1 MSVRKIG
8 IRIAGFILIAA
19 SVWYVGHNLY
29 RNRGQMPVIDLRLV
43 AGMTILSI
51 AYFIGNVGRAVNWKI
66 ILEMLT
72 GRTLRFRSFLGIYL
86 KTEIVKYVPS
96 NIMHFAGRHLLCREN
111 GVSHRAALGS
121 NVADMIFILG
131 AAAIVAVPSFFVAS
145 EFPVSAVVSRVRDH
159 SLPVVIAAG
168 CFILALIAVMWIK
181 RRLMRRF
188 LHVGIVSRA
197 FAVLSLD
204 TAIVILNGLIFFSAI
219 VMFSPQPHAGTTWW
233 MVCSLY
239 ALCWMAGFVVP
250 GSPGGLGVRE
260 ALIVLVF
267 GGVYPDAAALAILMR
282 IVSVAGDVLAL
293 FAGYSMR

>member
-1 MSVRKIG
+1 MRKNAVRV
-8 IRIAGFILIAA
+8 AGFILIAA

-43 AGMTILSI
+43 AGMTVLSV
-51 AYFIGNVGRAVNWKI
+51 AYFVGNIGRAVNWKI
-66 ILEMLT
+66 ILEILT

-121 NVADMIFILG
+121 NIADMAFIL
-131 AAAIVAVPSFFVAS
+131 AAAALATVPSFFVAS
-145 EFPVSAVVSRVRDH
+145 EFPVYAVVSRVRDH

-168 CFILALIAVMWIK
+168 CFILAMAVVIWIK
-181 RRLMRRF
+181 RRLVRRF
-188 LHVGIVSRA
+188 LRVGIVSRA

-219 VMFSPQPHAGTTWW
+219 VMFSAQSHAGTPWW

-282 IVSVAGDVLAL
+282 VVSIAGDALAL
-293 FAGYSMR
+293 LAGCGMR